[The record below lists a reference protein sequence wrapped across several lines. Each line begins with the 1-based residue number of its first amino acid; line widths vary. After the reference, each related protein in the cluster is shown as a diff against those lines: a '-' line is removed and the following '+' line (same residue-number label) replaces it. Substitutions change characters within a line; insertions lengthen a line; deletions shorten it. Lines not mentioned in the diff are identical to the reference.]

1 MFNIKYLTAFRPL
14 LDIPAMHFNA
24 YYQFLG
30 PSNIIKTRIS
40 IQIPNSIYSG
50 TSVSLAEAISDLDID
65 NRHKVIKEYT
75 KWQDSDNIPPFLL

>member
-14 LDIPAMHFNA
+14 LDIPAIHFNA

-40 IQIPNSIYSG
+40 IQIPNSIHSG
-50 TSVSLAEAISDLDID
+50 TSI
-65 NRHKVIKEYT
+65 
-75 KWQDSDNIPPFLL
+75 